1 MTPVGDHPFAGERV
15 VRCVAVYLPSGIDL
29 RLLAGGDMLRTVLCH
44 APWSLKD
51 TARVWLEALA
61 EAS

>member
-1 MTPVGDHPFAGERV
+1 M
-15 VRCVAVYLPSGIDL
+15 RCVAVYLPSGIDL